1 MLEIP
6 ILKEIRAYE
15 TKLVGPLSLR
25 GLICMLVAAAG
36 AYGSYFIQTKL
47 IGLSQPVGP
56 LILIAAMPGVSFL
69 IFKPYGLP
77 LEKYLKSSFIDAFV
91 APKQRPY
98 KQEICY
104 KTFAEGMMNEP
115 TFFDDEEETEEP
127 VKNGKKS
134 KNKKL
139 PEELT
144 AYK

>member
-36 AYGSYFIQTKL
+36 TYGSYFIQTKL

-56 LILIAAMPGVSFL
+56 LMFIAAIPGVSFL
-69 IFKPYGLP
+69 ILKPYGLP

-104 KTFAEGMMNEP
+104 KTFAEEMMNEP

-127 VKNGKKS
+127 VKKS

>member
-15 TKLVGPLSLR
+15 TKLVGPFSLR
-25 GLICMLVAAAG
+25 GLICMLVATAG

-47 IGLSQPVGP
+47 IGLSQPVGQ
-56 LILIAAMPGVSFL
+56 LILIAAIPGVLFL
-69 IFKPYGLP
+69 VLKPYGLP

-104 KTFAEGMMNEP
+104 KIFAEGMMNEP

>member
-15 TKLVGPLSLR
+15 TKLIGPLSLR
-25 GLICMLVAAAG
+25 GLICMAIAVAG
-36 AYGSYFIQTKL
+36 AYGSYFIQTK
-47 IGLSQPVGP
+47 IAGLSQPVGP
-56 LILIAAMPGVSFL
+56 LILIAALPGVSFL
-69 IFKPYGLP
+69 AVKPYGLP
-77 LEKYLKSSFIDAFV
+77 LEKYLKSSFIDSFL

-104 KTFAEGMMNEP
+104 EVFAEGMINEP
-115 TFFDDEEETEEP
+115 TFFDDEEEAEEP
-127 VKNGKKS
+127 MKNSKKS
-134 KNKKL
+134 KKKL